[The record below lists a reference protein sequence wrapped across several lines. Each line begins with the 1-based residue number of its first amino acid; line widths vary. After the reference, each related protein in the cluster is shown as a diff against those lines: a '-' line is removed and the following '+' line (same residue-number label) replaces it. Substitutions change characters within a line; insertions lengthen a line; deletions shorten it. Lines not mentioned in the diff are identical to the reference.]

1 MKQVTHNNKRSK
13 KIQNADKDGLWGW
26 FLFLFSG
33 WLVFLQGVTVVDRV
47 LWGCGGV
54 ICFGDGGYLF
64 W

>member
-1 MKQVTHNNKRSK
+1 MKQVTNNNKRSK
-13 KIQNADKDGLWGW
+13 KFQNADKDGLLGVVLI
-26 FLFLFSG
+26 LFLG

-54 ICFGDGGYLF
+54 ICFGVGGYLF